1 MVEDLASRIERL
13 ASVGSTNDVAR
24 ERLRAGSGAVGAH
37 AADADAAGADAAGA
51 DVSGA
56 DAAPAVVVV
65 ADEQTAGRGR
75 DGRTWTAPPG
85 RALLCSLGFRPIW
98 LAPTDAWR
106 LAATVSLA
114 MADAA
119 EEVAG
124 LREGTIRLKWPNDL
138 VVETEV
144 AAPGSDGA
152 ALEPPADRP
161 RVAALPPPPP
171 SVAPGA
177 HLPIAAVRKLG
188 GVLGETAGLGTA
200 HPEVVVGIGVN
211 ADWAAADFPPELAAT
226 MTSLREVAGGRPVDR
241 DALLDAFLDRLDV
254 RLLALRDG
262 RFDGAAWLARQ
273 LTNGRLVRLELPDG
287 TVEVVRAAGVDPRT
301 GALLVT
307 DPDATGPDA
316 GSERPV
322 TVGEIVHL
330 RLGTGV

>member
-13 ASVGSTNDVAR
+13 ASVGSTNDVVR
-24 ERLRAGSGAVGAH
+24 ERLRAGSDRARS
-37 AADADAAGADAAGA
+37 DAG
-51 DVSGA
+51 
-56 DAAPAVVVV
+56 PIVVV

-85 RALLCSLGFRPIW
+85 SSLLCSLGFRPTW
-98 LAPTDAWR
+98 LAPTDTWR

-124 LREGTIRLKWPNDL
+124 LRDGTIRLKWPNDL
-138 VVETEV
+138 VVESEV
-144 AAPGSDGA
+144 AAPGSDEA
-152 ALEPPADRP
+152 ALEPPADRA

-171 SVAPGA
+171 SLAAGA
-177 HLPIAAVRKLG
+177 HLPIAAAVRKLG

-200 HPEVVVGIGVN
+200 DPEVVVGIGVN
-211 ADWAAADFPPELAAT
+211 VDWPASEFPPELAAT
-226 MTSLREVAGGRPVDR
+226 MTSLREAAGGRPVDR

-254 RLLALRDG
+254 RLIALRDG

-287 TVEVVRAAGVDPRT
+287 AVEVVRAVGVDPRT

-307 DPDATGPDA
+307 DPDGGP
-316 GSERPV
+316 ERPV

-330 RLGTGV
+330 RLGAGV